1 MDNKQYFERLLEVL
15 TYCESLKKT
24 DYYPLKNGK
33 AFGMTRLELIE
44 LADSLNRNNYVKMLV
59 DSKRIILG
67 QLTLEGHEKLE
78 QLREKLWNRR
88 WYVRTWRWIC
98 DIWWI
103 HVPVLIATIH
113 YFLELLNSLF
123 KFLHLFFS

>member
-1 MDNKQYFERLLEVL
+1 MNSKQYDECLLAVL
-15 TYCESLKKT
+15 TYCESLEQPKH
-24 DYYPLKNGK
+24 YSLNQENL
-33 AFGMTRLELIE
+33 FGMSQNELVSMVSD
-44 LADSLNRNNYVKMLV
+44 LKRNNYIKAEICAGT
-59 DSKRIILG
+59 IIFMS
-67 QLTLEGHEKLE
+67 LTLEGREKLE
-78 QLREKLWNRR
+78 QLRDKLWNRR

-123 KFLHLFFS
+123 KFLHLLFS

>member
-1 MDNKQYFERLLEVL
+1 MDNKQYDERLLEVL
-15 TYCESLKKT
+15 TYFESLDKPISF
-24 DYYPLKNGK
+24 DLQEEQ
-33 AFGMTRLELIE
+33 FGMSKHEFVSMVSDLIRNKWIKASIGCGFIQF
-44 LADSLNRNNYVKMLV
+44 LSL
-59 DSKRIILG
+59 
-67 QLTLEGHEKLE
+67 TFEGREKLE

-103 HVPVLIATIH
+103 HIPVLITTIH

-123 KFLHLFFS
+123 KFLHLLFS